1 VAERKVVAL
10 EHLSL
15 DGVIQGP
22 GRKEEDPS
30 GGFAQGGWTGLISD
44 PSLGPLFDKQLHQ
57 RFDLLLGRRTYD
69 IWEQYWPHHDFWPEA
84 NVATKYV
91 ASRTRTHGEWDQTVF
106 LNGNLAESVTALKSQ
121 EGPDLHVWGSSQ
133 VVQELVRHDLIDEFW
148 LVIYPIVVGSGK
160 RLFAWSSIPLAYR
173 VTESTTTP
181 RGILVVRYQ
190 RSKSLN

>member
-22 GRKEEDPS
+22 GKKEEDPS

-69 IWEQYWPHHDFWPEA
+69 IW
-84 NVATKYV
+84 
-91 ASRTRTHGEWDQTVF
+91 
-106 LNGNLAESVTALKSQ
+106 
-121 EGPDLHVWGSSQ
+121 GSSQ

-160 RLFAWSSIPLAYR
+160 RLFAGSSIALAYR

-181 RGILVVRYQ
+181 RGVLVVRYQ